1 MLQSAEPDSGVRGVV
16 VVRHRGLL
24 VRVVLRLLRVHT
36 WRLGRTRCLG
46 SRPQGGTERGRV
58 SRVGCLGC
66 SDRGDDWGDNGCHGW
81 GRNGS
86 AGGAG
91 NRCACNRCACN
102 RCASSAPTT
111 AGSAAGGATAVGA
124 GTGGHRRSR
133 GCPNRTAGDARLLS
147 LIHISEPTRRT
158 PISYAVFCLKKKTS

>member
-91 NRCACNRCACN
+91 TAIAAPAVAAVVAPVVAAVGTAKAANAAHSATLGAALR
-102 RCASSAPTT
+102 SAPQTP
-111 AGSAAGGATAVGA
+111 S
-124 GTGGHRRSR
+124 
-133 GCPNRTAGDARLLS
+133 
-147 LIHISEPTRRT
+147 PTK
-158 PISYAVFCLKKKTS
+158 PPGVNP